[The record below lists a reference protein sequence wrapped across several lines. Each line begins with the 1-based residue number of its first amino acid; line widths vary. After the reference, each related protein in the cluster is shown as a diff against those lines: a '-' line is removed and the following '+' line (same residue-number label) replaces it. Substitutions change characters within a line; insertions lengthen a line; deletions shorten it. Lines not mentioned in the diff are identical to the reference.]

1 MNEKEFISKIKSL
14 KSDIIINDTFF
25 DSNKEKFLNFV
36 SSEFASDNSEKVASS
51 NNFDF
56 FSFINRMKIP
66 GLAIGASAIVFTT
79 FGLTVSA
86 SLRAIPGDPLYSFKI
101 SMENARVAM
110 TFDDSKSVNLQVQ
123 FAGNRIDEL
132 SMVMRSNRADK
143 HKIAS
148 DLVDKIDNDLSAVP
162 NKVVALNNDKKSLET
177 TAKVFDDKIN
187 EYSDKLKE
195 VKNVANNSGMSDLT
209 KDIDLAYIKG
219 NSVAVKTL
227 NIVVQNIDLTVNNDV
242 LKKDIIN
249 RVEKKVDN
257 IKDVVDS
264 ASKTVV
270 NNDNNVIINQSP
282 LDGDDK
288 NTNTNTNTNENG
300 GGSTLTEQLQD
311 MKNELQKAKIGLA
324 STDMASV
331 INNVDKGLNNTIIS
345 TVPLTPVV
353 GTKDNNPDN
362 INKGVNKD
370 NKDNNNVDKDNK
382 DGDVKMQFESGA
394 GYGLDH
400 DNEYKIESLWSDG
413 K

>member
-36 SSEFASDNSEKVASS
+36 SSEFAGSDSKKTVVSNS
-51 NNFDF
+51 FGF

-66 GLAIGASAIVFTT
+66 GLAVGASAFVLTT

-86 SLRAIPGDPLYSFKI
+86 SLRSIPGDPLYSFKI

-110 TFDDSKSVNLQVQ
+110 TFDDSRSVNLQVQ

-148 DLVDKIDNDLSAVP
+148 DLVDKIDSDLSSVP
-162 NKVVALNNDKKSLET
+162 SKVVALNNDKKSLET

-187 EYSDKLKE
+187 EYSNKLKE
-195 VKNVANNSGMSDLT
+195 AKNVANNSGMTDLT

-242 LKKDIIN
+242 LKKDIID

-257 IKDVVDS
+257 IKGVVDL

-282 LDGDDK
+282 LDGDGENK
-288 NTNTNTNTNENG
+288 NTNTNTNENG
-300 GGSTLTEQLQD
+300 GGSTLVEQLQD

-345 TVPLTPVV
+345 TVPLTPVI
-353 GTKDNNPDN
+353 GTTNNNPVDSN
-362 INKGVNKD
+362 IDKD
-370 NKDNNNVDKDNK
+370 NKNSDNVNKDNK
-382 DGDVKMQFESGA
+382 DGDVKMQFESGT
-394 GYGLDH
+394 GYGSNH
-400 DNEYKIESLWSDG
+400 YEYEIESLWSDG